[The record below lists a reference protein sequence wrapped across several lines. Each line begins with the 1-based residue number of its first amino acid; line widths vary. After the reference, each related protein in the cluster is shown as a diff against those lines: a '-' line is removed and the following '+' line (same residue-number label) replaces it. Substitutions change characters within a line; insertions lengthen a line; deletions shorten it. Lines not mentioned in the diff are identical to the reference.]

1 MKHTRR
7 LIITIACA
15 TAALF
20 CTSSPL
26 NGQVYDVLDQV
37 ASSREKAAG
46 VEGPYRF
53 DAAPLT
59 PAPKGYVP
67 FYISHYGRHG
77 SRYAWNARTYTKIK
91 EVLDAA
97 MAVDALTPRGKKL
110 YEDFMAFYQV
120 PLMNMGDLSRLGWQQ
135 HTEIARIMYEQ
146 FPEVFK
152 DGGDVLAR
160 ASTSQRAIVS
170 MNAFTVSLQ
179 KQAPKLN
186 IEMNSLHTNLPATNP
201 GATPREIAKSYAGE
215 IIVPESI
222 NDFRDRMTDYDGIL
236 GKLFTDRSFLEEMG
250 GRREFVYEL
259 FNLWAG
265 YHNYDESDWLEDI
278 FTKEQLLSEW
288 EGENYS
294 HYIGHTRN
302 KYRMIVL
309 LDDIIDC
316 ADESIENGSYKAHL
330 RFGHDTVVNAFI
342 ALLNINGEGPE
353 ADKPEDVKYW
363 FQNYNTPMA
372 ANLQFVFYRAKKN
385 PEILFKLLRNGS
397 EVSLPQIQ
405 PVEGP
410 YYKWTD
416 FKTWAASVKKA
427 HPQKAASR

>member
-1 MKHTRR
+1 M
-7 LIITIACA
+7 
-15 TAALF
+15 
-20 CTSSPL
+20 
-26 NGQVYDVLDQV
+26 
-37 ASSREKAAG
+37 
-46 VEGPYRF
+46 
-53 DAAPLT
+53 
-59 PAPKGYVP
+59 
-67 FYISHYGRHG
+67 
-77 SRYAWNARTYTKIK
+77 
-91 EVLDAA
+91 
-97 MAVDALTPRGKKL
+97 TPRGKKL

-342 ALLNINGEGPE
+342 ALLNINGEGHE

-397 EVSLPQIQ
+397 EISLPQIQ